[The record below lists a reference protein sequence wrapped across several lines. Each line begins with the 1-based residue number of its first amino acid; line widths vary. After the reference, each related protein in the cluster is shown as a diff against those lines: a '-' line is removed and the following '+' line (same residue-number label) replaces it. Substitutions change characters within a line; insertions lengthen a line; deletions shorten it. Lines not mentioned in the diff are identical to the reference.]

1 MSMATQ
7 TAQPGGITAPDEG
20 LATQIRVAVPERSLR
35 SDLRAV
41 SIVWRREMIR
51 FRRDRLRAVTSLIQ
65 PLLFLLVLGT
75 GLSSLARGS
84 FPSGVNFKTF
94 IFPGVLAMSVLFTAV
109 FSAASIVWD
118 REFGFLREMLVAPVS
133 RSAIV
138 IGKCLGGATIAT
150 FQGIVMLALAGL
162 ADVPYNPV
170 LILTLIGELLLLSFT
185 ITAFGVMMAARIT
198 QFQAFMALTQM
209 LVMPLFFLSG
219 ALYPLT
225 GLPGWL
231 SVLTRIDP
239 LTYVVG
245 PDAARGVLAPEHQP
259 AVPVAPVARDHL
271 GGLGGADLAVAG
283 DRCGHGPGHAGRRHR
298 RVQQDRVTPLRAC
311 APPGRPPEASGH
323 RATPG
328 GYGGKPPGV
337 AFIGVPTGARNAGR
351 CSDGGPE
358 HRYACYTETP
368 PCASRPDYK
377 PIWPPAPALGFPSAV
392 STLLFS
398 CSFLAKRR

>member
-1 MSMATQ
+1 MMATTRTTPAEQ
-7 TAQPGGITAPDEG
+7 SRTAIDGAA
-20 LATQIRVAVPERSLR
+20 LAGQIRVAVPEHSLR

-41 SIVWRREMIR
+41 SIVWRRELIR

-75 GLSSLARGS
+75 GLSSLAKGS
-84 FPSGVNFKTF
+84 MPPGVSFKSF
-94 IFPGVLAMSVLFTAV
+94 IYPGVLAMSVMFTAI

-150 FQGIVMLALAGL
+150 FQGIIMLALAGL

-170 LILTLIGELLLLSFT
+170 LMLTLTGELLLLAFT
-185 ITAFGVMMAARIT
+185 LTAFGVMMAARIT

-225 GLPGWL
+225 GLPAWL
-231 SVLTRIDP
+231 SFLTRIDP

-245 PDAARGVLAPEHQP
+245 PMRHAVFTHLNLDPQAMQALSPGITWGGWVVPIWLSLTMVL
-259 AVPVAPVARDHL
+259 VM
-271 GGLGGADLAVAG
+271 GL
-283 DRCGHGPGHAGRRHR
+283 
-298 RVQQDRVTPLRAC
+298 TMM
-311 APPGRPPEASGH
+311 
-323 RATPG
+323 
-328 GYGGKPPGV
+328 GV
-337 AFIGVPTGARNAGR
+337 AIVTF
-351 CSDGGPE
+351 
-358 HRYACYTETP
+358 
-368 PCASRPDYK
+368 SRPE
-377 PIWPPAPALGFPSAV
+377 
-392 STLLFS
+392 
-398 CSFLAKRR
+398 

>member
-7 TAQPGGITAPDEG
+7 TAQPGGIAAADEG
-20 LATQIRVAVPERSLR
+20 LAAQIRVAVPERSLR

-84 FPSGVNFKTF
+84 MPPGVNFKTF

-133 RSAIV
+133 RAAIV
-138 IGKCLGGATIAT
+138 VGKCLGGATIAT

-162 ADVPYNPV
+162 AGVPYNPV
-170 LILTLIGELLLLSFT
+170 LFAILIGELLLLSFT

-219 ALYPLT
+219 ALYPLS

-231 SVLTRIDP
+231 TILTRIDP

-245 PDAARGVLAPEHQP
+245 PMRHAVFSHLSLPTGAQHVLAPGLTWAGW
-259 AVPVAPVARDHL
+259 AVPVWLSLGIVAIM
-271 GGLGGADLAVAG
+271 GLAMMSIAIEQF
-283 DRCGHGPGHAGRRHR
+283 R
-298 RVQQDRVTPLRAC
+298 
-311 APPGRPPEASGH
+311 
-323 RATPG
+323 
-328 GYGGKPPGV
+328 K
-337 AFIGVPTGARNAGR
+337 
-351 CSDGGPE
+351 
-358 HRYACYTETP
+358 TE
-368 PCASRPDYK
+368 
-377 PIWPPAPALGFPSAV
+377 
-392 STLLFS
+392 
-398 CSFLAKRR
+398 